1 MSSSSTAQ
9 LIVTIAEYY
18 TIYTGFI
25 TLFFG
30 IIGNISLIFVLTRLR
45 IFRGNPSAFY
55 LITESITN
63 SLQMAILLT
72 SRIAMNGFA
81 TDLTQTILFWCRL
94 RASFRAYFTLKPLSI
109 ICFSAIDQYLSTS
122 YYPFLRQKST
132 MNLTK
137 ILITIVTI
145 VWILHGIPFFL
156 FSGIQTTYGCFIYN
170 SSFLNYIIYFYYP
183 ILSGILPIIISTFF
197 GVLAYRN
204 VRRIVRRQMPI
215 RRRKFD
221 QQLTAMILI
230 RVVFLVIMISPYV
243 LERIYAVVF
252 KTKHGILYD
261 AILILIDDVAYS
273 FFHINYAGSFY
284 LFLISSK
291 RFRRQVKHAFIQ
303 KFWEIFCTK
312 RIHQNQ
318 IVPITQS
325 CISEDDF

>member
-1 MSSSSTAQ
+1 MSSSSTAE
-9 LIVTIAEYY
+9 LIVTIAEHY

-25 TLFFG
+25 TLVFG
-30 IIGNISLIFVLTRLR
+30 VIGNISLIFVLTCLK
-45 IFRGNPSAFY
+45 IFRGSPSALY

-63 SLQMAILLT
+63 LLQMAVLLT

-81 TDLTQTILFWCRL
+81 TDLTQTVLFWCRL
-94 RASFRAYFTLKPLSI
+94 RGLLRSYFTLKPLCI
-109 ICFSAIDQYLSTS
+109 ICFSTIDQYLSTS

-132 MNLTK
+132 IKLAK
-137 ILITIVTI
+137 ILIAIATI
-145 VWILHGIPFFL
+145 VWILHGIPFFV
-156 FSGIQTTYGCFIYN
+156 FSGIQSTNGCFIYN

-204 VRRIVRRQMPI
+204 VRRIVRRHMPI
-215 RRRKFD
+215 RRRKLD

-230 RVVFLVIMISPYV
+230 RVVFLVIMILPYV
-243 LERIYAVVF
+243 LERIYAVIF
-252 KTKHGILYD
+252 KAKHGTLYD
-261 AILILIDDVAYS
+261 AVFTLIDDVAYS

-303 KFWEIFCTK
+303 KCWRICCTK
-312 RIHQNQ
+312 GIQQNQ
-318 IVPITQS
+318 VVPSTQS